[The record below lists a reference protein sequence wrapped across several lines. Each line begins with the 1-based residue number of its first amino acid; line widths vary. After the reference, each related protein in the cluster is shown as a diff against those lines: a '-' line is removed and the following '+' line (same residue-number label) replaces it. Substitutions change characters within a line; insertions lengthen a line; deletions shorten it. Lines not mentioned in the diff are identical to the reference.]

1 MQEDKVYVIDYVFH
15 SKRQTAWNEFK
26 KAIEDETSFSK
37 SLKLNVFYGRIDT
50 EDDSFLSADNDY
62 DNDYESKTAFASLMF
77 SLPVNTIEEITYT
90 SFYQGITTSVGY
102 METVF
107 GDSGIEKY
115 YRDDTYQ
122 PK

>member
-1 MQEDKVYVIDYVFH
+1 M
-15 SKRQTAWNEFK
+15 
-26 KAIEDETSFSK
+26 
-37 SLKLNVFYGRIDT
+37 
-50 EDDSFLSADNDY
+50 SADNDY